1 MQRHRKDCQIIER
14 IVRAR
19 SCSGWLKDELSQ
31 RGRMA
36 ECVGRCNM
44 SEALG
49 FSLEGKKQAPEGFQ
63 RPKQRP
69 KRQSK
74 AKQSSRNGDG
84 IVFSK

>member
-1 MQRHRKDCQIIER
+1 
-14 IVRAR
+14 
-19 SCSGWLKDELSQ
+19 
-31 RGRMA
+31 
-36 ECVGRCNM
+36 M